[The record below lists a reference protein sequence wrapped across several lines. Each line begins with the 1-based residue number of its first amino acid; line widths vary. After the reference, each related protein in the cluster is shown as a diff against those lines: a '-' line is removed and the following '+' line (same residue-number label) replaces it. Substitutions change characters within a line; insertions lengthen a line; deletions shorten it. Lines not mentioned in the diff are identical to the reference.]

1 MHPQMS
7 TIDLAGT
14 RALVTG
20 AGGFLGS
27 HLVERLTDL
36 GASVMGISR
45 TRGNLDLLPAD
56 ISAFVSCDLRDHE
69 AVTRVCRAFRPDV
82 VFHLASQ
89 RDASEGYSQ
98 AHACVEGN
106 LLATLNVLDAGCGSG
121 ASAFIY
127 GDSCKVYGDGEVP
140 FRESLPIKPLSSYA
154 ATKAAGWQY
163 CLLYARL
170 YGTSVVSIRP
180 TIIYGPRQP
189 FNLITLV
196 AECVMA
202 GREEIRLD
210 GGSQTRD
217 PLYIDDAIEAFTL
230 SGVSAAQIAGRV
242 INIGGGHEIT
252 IADLTREILR
262 TLGCNLPVI
271 CDDSR
276 RRLTET
282 QRSYCDN
289 AESRQLLG
297 WSPRTDLSE
306 GLRRTVE
313 SLIST
318 KAIAYAAA
326 K

>member
-1 MHPQMS
+1 MHPQMN
-7 TIDLAGT
+7 TIDMTGT

-27 HLVERLTDL
+27 HLVEQLTRL
-36 GASVMGISR
+36 GASVMGVSR
-45 TRGNLDLLPAD
+45 SRGNLDLLPPD
-56 ISAFVSCDLRDHE
+56 ICAFAPCDLRDHE
-69 AVTRVCRAFRPDV
+69 VVTRVCRGFRPDI

-89 RDASEGYSQ
+89 RDAKEGYSQ
-98 AHACVEGN
+98 ARDCVEGN
-106 LLATLNVLDAGCGSG
+106 LIATLNILDAACESG

-127 GDSCKVYGDGEVP
+127 GDSCKVYGDSEVP
-140 FRESLPIKPLSSYA
+140 FCESLPMKPLSSYA

-163 CLLYARL
+163 CLLYGRL
-170 YGTSVVSIRP
+170 HGTSVVSIRP

-196 AECVMA
+196 AECVMT
-202 GREEIRLD
+202 GRQEIRLD

-217 PLYIDDAIEAFTL
+217 PLYIDDAIEAFIL
-230 SGVSAAQIAGRV
+230 SGASATQLAGRV

-252 IADLTREILR
+252 IAELARETLR
-262 TLGCNLPVI
+262 TLGSDLPVV

-282 QRSYCDN
+282 QHSYCDN
-289 AESRQLLG
+289 CESLQLLG
-297 WSPRTDLSE
+297 WSPRTNLRE
-306 GLRRTVE
+306 GLRRTIE
-313 SLIST
+313 FLIAA
-318 KAIAYAAA
+318 KGVAYATA